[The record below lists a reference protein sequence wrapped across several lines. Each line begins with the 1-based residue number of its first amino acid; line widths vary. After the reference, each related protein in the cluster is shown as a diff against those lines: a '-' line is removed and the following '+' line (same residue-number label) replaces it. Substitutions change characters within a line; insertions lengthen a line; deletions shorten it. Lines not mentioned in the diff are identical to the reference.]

1 MICLGDLC
9 NKDEVRCDWLEGIA
23 RLVPPSTDTL
33 HCELDGLMI
42 NTHIHKAA
50 LVDYV
55 VDPRG
60 DGFAISLG
68 HNVIRIDAVLYSFGL
83 PFPSVVL

>member
-1 MICLGDLC
+1 
-9 NKDEVRCDWLEGIA
+9 
-23 RLVPPSTDTL
+23 
-33 HCELDGLMI
+33 MI

-50 LVDYV
+50 LVDYL